1 MMVLSKLTYL
11 ALTNFG
17 LRFYQENKNKKELPD
32 KVKDLIGFLDKV
44 YLNKYI
50 KVNQKSFRL
59 LEPTI
64 KQGFLEQVNPEIT
77 KSLALKYK
85 RNPLEHIQ
93 RVVFEITT
101 QCNFNCLH
109 CRNGYIEKATTI
121 NIKALKY
128 VADKFILLGIKKYE
142 FIGGE
147 ISKYGNGWLDLA
159 KHINRKNNKIVTL
172 YTNGWWLE
180 KENFDAAGKIYGTDI
195 EYLKDLRE
203 YGVTHILFSIDG
215 APEVH
220 NKSRKHVG
228 LFEKIIQ
235 SFEKIKSIGLK
246 PRISAVLEGIPDKS
260 TINTLAG
267 IATKIYD
274 LPENIDAESRFRILT
289 FDDTN
294 TFSNLIDIGNNA
306 TSEKTGKEI
315 DSITLKDLR
324 CQAFYRP
331 HPGVGIKTNGNL
343 SVCPLL
349 DAGEGYGNVYE
360 RDIIDIL
367 NNMQNSFVYQ
377 VHAEKKIKDYLKYL
391 DQDIFGKHYQHICSI
406 RAVLTILARKLENEK
421 DFSPERIK
429 EINLEIAKYA
439 GFIKE

>member
-1 MMVLSKLTYL
+1 MLLNSKSTCL

-17 LRFYQENKNKKELPD
+17 LRFYQENKKKKELPD
-32 KVKDLIGFLDKV
+32 KVKGLIDLLDKI

-59 LEPTI
+59 LESTI
-64 KQGFLEQVNPEIT
+64 KQGFLEQIKPEET
-77 KSLALKYK
+77 ENLALKYK

-109 CRNGYIEKATTI
+109 CRNGYIEKTTSS
-121 NIKALKY
+121 NIEALKH
-128 VADKFILLGIKKYE
+128 VADKFILLGIKKFE

-147 ISKYGNGWLDLA
+147 VSKYGNGWLALA

-172 YTNGWWLE
+172 YTNGWWL
-180 KENFDAAGKIYGTDI
+180 KKKDFDAAGKVYKTDL
-195 EYLKDLRE
+195 EYLQDLKE
-203 YGVTHILFSIDG
+203 HGATHILFSIDG

-220 NKSRKHVG
+220 DKSRKHAG

-235 SFEKIKSIGLK
+235 SFDRIKNTGLK
-246 PRISAVLEGIPDKS
+246 PRVSVVLEGIPDKH
-260 TINTLAG
+260 TIDTFAV

-274 LPENIDAESRFRILT
+274 LPESIDAESGFRMLT

-306 TSEKTGKEI
+306 TNSKVGREI
-315 DSITLKDLR
+315 NSITQKDLR

-349 DAGEGYGNVYE
+349 DAGEGFGNVYE
-360 RDIIDIL
+360 KDIVDIL
-367 NNMQNSFVYQ
+367 THNNSLEYC
-377 VHAEKKIKDYLKYL
+377 KKGANY
-391 DQDIFGKHYQHICSI
+391 
-406 RAVLTILARKLENEK
+406 
-421 DFSPERIK
+421 
-429 EINLEIAKYA
+429 
-439 GFIKE
+439 